1 MNFKH
6 KLAVLAFVGF
16 GVTATVSPMAPTM
29 WYDQVN
35 DVLGKLNAKID
46 ESSAEL
52 QGWNDAISSLGGRF
66 DEMQASRQ
74 STFNLI
80 RNKFSLIQSNLNQ
93 SEQDRI
99 AAVGSLTNEL
109 NALRMTTQ
117 EEIDQLQILNADLQA
132 QLAAAQNDLANVN
145 QNNDAQALAII
156 GSLSALQ
163 AKYQALLVQRESFN
177 STLQSFINRVLAF
190 ADQDNNDLNQI
201 NYDLGLNVNNGSSN

>member
-99 AAVGSLTNEL
+99 AAVDSLTNEL

>member
-6 KLAVLAFVGF
+6 KLAILAFVGF

-35 DVLGKLNAKID
+35 DVLGKLDAKIN

-52 QGWNDAISSLGGRF
+52 QSWNDAISSLGGRF
-66 DEMQASRQ
+66 DEMQTSRL

-99 AAVGSLTNEL
+99 AAVDSLTNEL